1 MVSVG
6 KSTLAVHGVEILG
19 RFIIP
24 YCGLLVNDLQ
34 SYYFNLMKSK
44 GGASMGEKI
53 RQARENAGLSQ
64 KQLAEALGLDQS
76 AVSNWETGKNEPT
89 LHNLRRM
96 ADILGVDPGSL
107 L

>member
-1 MVSVG
+1 
-6 KSTLAVHGVEILG
+6 
-19 RFIIP
+19 
-24 YCGLLVNDLQ
+24 
-34 SYYFNLMKSK
+34 
-44 GGASMGEKI
+44 MGEKI

-76 AVSNWETGKNEPT
+76 AVSNWETGKSEPT

-96 ADILGVDPGSL
+96 ADILGCRPADL